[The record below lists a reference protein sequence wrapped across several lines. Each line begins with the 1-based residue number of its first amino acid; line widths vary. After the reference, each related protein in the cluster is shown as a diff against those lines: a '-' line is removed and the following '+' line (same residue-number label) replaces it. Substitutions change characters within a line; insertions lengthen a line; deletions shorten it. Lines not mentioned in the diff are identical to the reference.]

1 MLAYHPHSG
10 TFIAPRSGLYV
21 FTWIRQWGQRL
32 HTTELLADINNVNSV
47 YLHQK
52 NTIDGY
58 VTGTVVVQV
67 NQGGDVL
74 VITGLQSSAIFGID
88 HRLPDGC

>member
-1 MLAYHPHSG
+1 MCLPG
-10 TFIAPRSGLYV
+10 FDNGDKDFIQLSY
-21 FTWIRQWGQRL
+21 
-32 HTTELLADINNVNSV
+32 SV
-47 YLHQK
+47 YLHQE
-52 NTIDGY
+52 NTIDGG